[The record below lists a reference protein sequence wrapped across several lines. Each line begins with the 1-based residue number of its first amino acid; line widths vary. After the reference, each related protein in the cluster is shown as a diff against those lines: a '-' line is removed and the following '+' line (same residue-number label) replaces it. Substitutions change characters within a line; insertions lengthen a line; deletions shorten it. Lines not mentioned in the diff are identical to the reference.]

1 MHSYANSPV
10 MRRIELQ
17 VRNAVRDT
25 GETIQYSVEPIY
37 ADEHAKIP
45 LGVTIEA
52 HGNKGFQMYP
62 HGSTGGGT
70 DVFTIWNR
78 KR

>member
-1 MHSYANSPV
+1 VS
-10 MRRIELQ
+10 RGRL
-17 VRNAVRDT
+17 RNAVTWSSRCLAIVLTWDFD
-25 GETIQYSVEPIY
+25 YSVKPIY

-62 HGSTGGGT
+62 HGSAGGGT
-70 DVFTIWNR
+70 NVFTIWNR